1 MKTHCSVKSPLHT
14 DFSLL
19 KSPLHK
25 DFQYSH
31 NSKIGY
37 YEVDGNCS
45 YCFFIIASNYKGMEG
60 DESINYVTKV
70 SNNCSQL
77 ASQSGYHRFWPLS
90 SILIIKPN
98 PNNGF

>member
-1 MKTHCSVKSPLHT
+1 
-14 DFSLL
+14 
-19 KSPLHK
+19 
-25 DFQYSH
+25 
-31 NSKIGY
+31 
-37 YEVDGNCS
+37 
-45 YCFFIIASNYKGMEG
+45 MEG
-60 DESINYVTKV
+60 VESINYVTKV